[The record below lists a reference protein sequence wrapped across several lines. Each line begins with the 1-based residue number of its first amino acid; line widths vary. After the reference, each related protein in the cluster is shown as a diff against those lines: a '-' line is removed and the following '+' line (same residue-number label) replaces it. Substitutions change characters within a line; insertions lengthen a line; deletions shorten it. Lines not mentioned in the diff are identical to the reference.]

1 MPAVLRSRH
10 DVYSARVVRF
20 NFSVELLTMIV
31 IGGLGMRLRV
41 VSGGGH
47 LDHDAGILRVFQDL
61 DIVILRIDADSVT
74 MYMPAV

>member
-1 MPAVLRSRH
+1 
-10 DVYSARVVRF
+10 
-20 NFSVELLTMIV
+20 VELLTMIV